1 MFCLLPV
8 LFFLLI
14 PLPCFGAEENIHL
27 TAQDPFVAVLYLSL
41 FLFIGY
47 AFKAIF
53 LRGLMVP
60 SSLLAGLIALSFGPE
75 LLGPALS
82 NLFGASGSGFLSP
95 ETLLFWKK
103 SPTFLITIVFAGLFL
118 GNKIP
123 SLKQVLKQGA
133 PNLFFGYSLA
143 FGQYVVGLIL
153 VIFLLK
159 PMFGISDLAGALIAL
174 GFQGGHGTA
183 AGMGDTF
190 SKLGFPS
197 GMDLGLALATIGL
210 ASSIIIGT
218 LILNISGLAKN
229 AERVDIKDE
238 ESVSSKDE
246 PLHEGGEDRPDIANS
261 LPFHIGVF
269 GFVISIGWL
278 MQRLFITIDQF
289 FSGGEATIMG
299 YVPLFPIAMIAGLIF
314 QFLVERFGFRR
325 YVNHF
330 QVQVVSNIALD
341 FLIVAA
347 LGSLSIG
354 ALTANLSI
362 VLILAGAGIAWNLLA
377 YYLLAR
383 RLFGKR
389 WKVRG
394 LGELGQ
400 SMGTTAIGLMLL
412 KQSEK
417 VDPTAMKAFSYKQPL
432 YEPLVGGGLV
442 TALALPMIASIGA
455 EGFLAVTG
463 SILVVVVI
471 ASLVVVK
478 PSK

>member
-1 MFCLLPV
+1 MTRLLPV

-14 PLPCFGAEENIHL
+14 PLSCFGAEEGIHL
-27 TAQDPFVAVLYLSL
+27 TAQDPFVAILYLSL
-41 FLFIGY
+41 FLFAGY

-60 SSLLAGLIALSFGPE
+60 SSLLGGLIALSFGPE
-75 LLGPALS
+75 LLGPVFG
-82 NLFGASGSGFLSP
+82 NLFGASESGFLSP

-118 GNKIP
+118 GNKVP

-143 FGQYVVGLIL
+143 FGQYVVGLAL
-153 VIFLLK
+153 VVFLLK
-159 PMFGISDLAGALIAL
+159 PMFGISDLAGALIAI

-183 AGMGDTF
+183 AGMGATF
-190 SKLGFPS
+190 SKLGFPA

-278 MQRLFITIDQF
+278 MQQLFITIDQF
-289 FSGGEATIMG
+289 LSGGEATIMG

-314 QFLVERFGFRR
+314 QFFVERFGF
-325 YVNHF
+325 
-330 QVQVVSNIALD
+330 
-341 FLIVAA
+341 
-347 LGSLSIG
+347 
-354 ALTANLSI
+354 
-362 VLILAGAGIAWNLLA
+362 
-377 YYLLAR
+377 
-383 RLFGKR
+383 
-389 WKVRG
+389 
-394 LGELGQ
+394 
-400 SMGTTAIGLMLL
+400 
-412 KQSEK
+412 
-417 VDPTAMKAFSYKQPL
+417 
-432 YEPLVGGGLV
+432 
-442 TALALPMIASIGA
+442 
-455 EGFLAVTG
+455 
-463 SILVVVVI
+463 
-471 ASLVVVK
+471 
-478 PSK
+478 